1 MNQQRALLI
10 ALRDEETPDEEEVK
24 KDIYK
29 SRESDKLG
37 CQKQRLLSSPLERGA
52 GGCVAEKLHTP
63 LSPLF
68 RGESKRLKFLIV
80 KLADGID
87 TDGLDNVLAQ
97 HSRNQRTP
105 LFPPFARGHTGG
117 CKKNLQKKKFLQSNT
132 ISADDEGDEDDK

>member
-105 LFPPFARGHTGG
+105 LFPPFARGDTGG